1 MIRSLSHVLAP
12 IVALLLVAFAF
23 DAHTFAATLTHTA
36 AATGDGGSS
45 LLSWLGG
52 LAAAGAVFGAV
63 LTPQQQVATAKA
75 INARFG
81 RFQGPELFYS
91 ANVDLSAPSQ
101 VLVPRPLNLTRPA
114 TDLYI
119 RVRGRA
125 AVTVANYTAVSPE
138 AIYNILQN
146 VRITGTHRTFGQ
158 LTPINQSGA
167 SIYAWP
173 FHFQRAGGSQTVNNT
188 ETAQP
193 GRPQASGF
201 AGSTAGS
208 PYDFDIVYWIPLRPL
223 TGPSTS
229 SKREGLNF
237 AWMPGDWQD
246 TIQIQLA
253 FGDKSALGDP
263 TGATVAFTAF
273 GSGAGTP
280 TYEIHTNYTIFSP
293 EFAAQQRQ
301 QGVVIR
307 NEITLNGFT
316 AAALATR
323 LLTLQKQITT
333 NMMLKSGIAQTAGLT
348 AGVFTYASLS
358 DLILDKTQI
367 SVDNKP
373 IRNNQANIV
382 MKAYLQD
389 QFGCTIPQGSAL
401 LSFVDGG
408 KVALAYRGDQLPG
421 GSDFALVS
429 DITSSVAANH
439 TIRATQ
445 EMVYGGPFG

>member
-1 MIRSLSHVLAP
+1 M
-12 IVALLLVAFAF
+12 
-23 DAHTFAATLTHTA
+23 
-36 AATGDGGSS
+36 
-45 LLSWLGG
+45 
-52 LAAAGAVFGAV
+52 AV
-63 LTPQQQVATAKA
+63 LTPQQQAAMAKA
-75 INARFG
+75 VNARFG

-91 ANVDLSAPSQ
+91 ANVDLSSPSQ
-101 VLVPRPLNLTRPA
+101 VLIPRPLNLTRPIS
-114 TDLYI
+114 DLYVRI
-119 RVRGRA
+119 RGRV

-146 VRITGTHRTFGQ
+146 VRITGTHRVFGQ
-158 LTPINQSGA
+158 LTPINMSGA

-173 FHFQRAGGSQTVNNT
+173 FCFQRAGGSQIINST

-201 AGSTAGS
+201 AGTTAGS
-208 PYDFDIVYWIPLRPL
+208 PYDFDVVYWIPLRPL
-223 TGPSTS
+223 TGPSSS
-229 SKREGLNF
+229 SKREGLSY

-246 TIQIQLA
+246 TVQIQLS

-263 TGATVAFTAF
+263 SGATVAFTSF
-273 GSGAGTP
+273 GAGTGTP
-280 TYEIHTNYTIFSP
+280 TYEVHANYTIFSP
-293 EFAAQQRQ
+293 EFAAQQRN

-307 NEITLNGFT
+307 NEYSLNSFT
-316 AAALATR
+316 SAALAQR
-323 LLTLQKQITT
+323 ILTLQKQITT

-348 AGVFTYASLS
+348 SGVFTYASLS

-367 SVDNKP
+367 QVDNKP
-373 IRNNQANIV
+373 IRNNQANMV

-389 QFGCTIPQGSAL
+389 QFAAQMPQGYFN

-408 KVALAYRGDQLPG
+408 KIALAYRGDQLPG

-439 TIRATQ
+439 TLKVTQ
-445 EMVYGGPFG
+445 EMVYGGPFA